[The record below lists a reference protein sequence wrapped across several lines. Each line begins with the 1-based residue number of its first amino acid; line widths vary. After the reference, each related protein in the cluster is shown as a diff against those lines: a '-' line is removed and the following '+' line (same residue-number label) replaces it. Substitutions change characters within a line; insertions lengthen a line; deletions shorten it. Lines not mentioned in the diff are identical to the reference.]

1 MLKVCEYNGIFV
13 PPFYRLGQE
22 NMLTL
27 SFGYLYHHALV
38 VDIDTSII
46 FTNQICIQ
54 TQHEHSLTA
63 TTNPKVNCIWL
74 KHQKGLIKIVNKDGE
89 QFLRPISNDKSQLFS
104 YASGSGLLYSKNNLG
119 HWLGYKH

>member
-63 TTNPKVNCIWL
+63 TTNPKSELHLV
-74 KHQKGLIKIVNKDGE
+74 K
-89 QFLRPISNDKSQLFS
+89 
-104 YASGSGLLYSKNNLG
+104 ASKRTNQNSKQG
-119 HWLGYKH
+119 W